1 MKQKRLQ
8 YKIAVWLTMGLM
20 VMDPLVVPL
29 AYAENPIEVDRNAPQ
44 HRQAQVGQAANGIT
58 LVNIAGPTAGGVSRN
73 DYTNFNVP
81 QNGVILNNSYQMAN
95 TSLAGYVPG
104 NANMMRGSAS
114 VIVNEVTSHNPTN
127 MNGFIEVAGR
137 KASVVVANPNGITVD
152 GGGFINT
159 DRAVLTTGKPEYD
172 PNGNLNTYRVEQGSI
187 AINGK
192 GLNAKESNS
201 LQILTEA
208 AQVNAGVWANAVET
222 RTGKNIIDA
231 KSLESKAL
239 GSSKQIGLDVSAI
252 GGMYANSI
260 TMKGTNDGLGVNVKG
275 TLSSVHATNISADG
289 MIQVDGGITSNGQT
303 SISGHAISVGQDGV
317 VQGDNGLSIESQS
330 SMANH
335 GLVNSNGT
343 TDIRATSVDNAENG
357 RIYGNTLSIKADTV
371 SNHTDATIEAR
382 YTSAADVLKQA
393 KEALD
398 KEWNADITAYKTK
411 EELQAHRNRI
421 QELTKTYDKAQEAM
435 TKVQKEL
442 DSHKSGTIAS
452 RDHMDIQANEIHNNG
467 NALLYSGNTMNL
479 TGSHVIENKGATI
492 QSGGEMTLTTSNLVN
507 DNASFGMKRVSDG
520 IIKHGDKLKVDDKN
534 HPEENQIF
542 DVSEFPGYT
551 GKGGYGVAHKVPVKQ
566 ADGTIKMVDKG
577 VPPVKNFTLIR
588 SEEEHT
594 HTEVTNNQPGVI
606 SAGGDIVI
614 NGASSNINSKI
625 ASAGQVI
632 FNGAHESVSDKTS
645 DKVFKTGTTQVSES
659 KSVHKGHGFGHKLR
673 RYWDPEVFMTPS
685 IEEQNIQPIGTIQ
698 EHAEDTIAEANKRKV
713 NDSLDPFGTGNQGK
727 SSIGNVT
734 IEGLK
739 LPTQAI
745 YNIHPDIT
753 VNALIE
759 TDSAFT
765 NRKEFVSSEYM
776 LNALAND
783 PERRM
788 KRLGDGFYE
797 QGLINSQI
805 LSATGKPYLEGYT
818 DNESEYK
825 ALLEAGISYG
835 KKYKLTPGIT
845 LSEEQMKAI
854 TTDMVWLESKTI
866 VVNGQPQQ
874 VLYPKVYLA
883 KQSANQIDAMGAV
896 VSGKSIIANTDSTFK
911 NSGNMMA
918 DSIVVQANTV
928 DNTGRFN
935 ANTVAIGATDSIRN
949 TGAIHGN
956 DSVILRANN
965 DISVEAE
972 THRLANQDV
981 LTQQGR
987 IGVSNPKGTIDIH
1000 SNKDV
1005 HLTGAII
1012 TGGDEGNISITSAN
1026 TVNLDTKKL
1035 SAKKDMTL
1043 NAANYLRTDRGT
1055 EIGTQILG
1063 DGNVTVAAKN
1073 DVNIRQGVIN
1083 SEHGATTIAAG
1094 NNVNIENGNT
1104 YSRDHYGLQYKEK
1117 GLLSRT
1123 VNTIRKDYEHTG
1135 VTASTI
1141 GGNTIQVGANHDVN
1155 VTGSNVLG
1163 TGDVAISAGNKVR
1176 TNSAEDSSRNDIYQH
1191 SKKKGLMGAGLGF
1204 TIGSKKITDTY
1215 DGRYTTQEASNIAST
1230 NGVINVTAG
1239 DTIHSTTTNYFSNS
1253 PVSLT
1258 ATDVDIDGKH
1268 NSSHVV
1274 QTHEEKRSGLTVSVG
1289 GQVVSALNTA
1299 QQLGKRANSRKTSAL
1314 SAFEYGEAA
1323 NSIKHAYNDAKAYSK
1338 IKPVNLLDKEREVL
1352 SKSNELNKI
1361 YQLEH
1366 PEIENAVHPDV
1377 QNAIDKEQKYKQEQ
1391 ARKDHLLNIN
1401 VSIGSSKYKQR
1412 NELNEE
1418 QYIGSS
1424 IGSKTKVDITANSN
1438 DMSKGNI
1445 NITGSI
1451 VEAPVVNVSA
1461 SNNLRMNA
1469 GTNTVVQRDDYT
1481 SSGWSIGAT
1490 VSPHGSGVIGLDAN
1504 VYKGKEN
1511 ALETTKTHTG
1521 TIIRGKQVNT
1531 VSGNDTEIIGSK
1543 VIGDSVTTKVGHD
1556 LKIESLQDTNDYHK
1570 ISKNKG
1576 ISVSYGM
1583 SGSARV
1589 GFDNSRGTTDSHYAS
1604 VTNQAGIYAGDGG
1617 YNVQVDNST
1626 TLTGGIIKGS
1636 PDKSRNKLSSNSL
1649 IMNDIQNEASYSA
1662 KTSGYSLS
1670 TTKRTKNNPIG
1681 ITGSPKMGIPVK
1693 GSAKSTTHSAISEGV
1708 IEIAE
1713 KESLEKINHDTEQAL
1728 NKLAPIFDK
1737 KTVEEKQI
1745 LLNKISEHGYKLIGD
1760 VSAHQQTILLDKA
1773 VKAKMKGEN
1782 AKADKYYQESKK
1794 WGDNGIYKV
1803 SLHAS
1808 LGGFLSNY
1816 SGSNIISGVKASGV
1830 NESLQSLINKS
1841 TNPEFRKIISLVI
1854 GKVVSGDIGGALAE
1868 KATTYNWLEHQ
1879 NRQDLNYD
1887 ISQLLFTNAYGYDE
1901 DTRWSKLREKVAYYY
1916 ALMEYERDYHDYYDS
1931 DNLVHATDGGHI
1943 GEPYYTDESYSALL
1957 NNLFAYVVGSD
1968 PDNINYYTHL
1978 KEYYYNKFVSE
1989 EKYIQDKGYNVRTYD
2004 AGWQES
2010 DGQYYNKLIN
2020 GGTVLNGRFRGKQL
2034 ELEGYPTVL
2043 GDDGQTHYTLDEN
2056 GRPWYNPNPSESS
2069 INRIVWQGY
2078 QDTDGQFFNVLA
2090 DGRKVLTGEYKGNY
2104 NAKAGLAIEFDRDT
2118 RTFSSGGFP
2127 IFPDGDKELLRLTS
2141 WVEFKAD
2148 LNYAGETGM
2157 IIAGGN
2163 SLGRG
2168 VLPRGVK
2175 AGNSRQNSGNVVRY
2189 AREYPKTEK
2198 GYYGTS
2204 SKNSGKSSIREIPG
2218 GEKEAKRF
2226 FESETRG
2233 YVDEFIGP
2241 NGEIIRYMSDGQ
2253 RIGFR
2258 PVSKSGDPA
2267 VDFSKAGPNKPEQK
2281 IHFPE

>member
-29 AYAENPIEVDRNAPQ
+29 VYAENPIEVDRNAPQ

-81 QNGVILNNSYQMAN
+81 QHGVILNNSYQMAN

-222 RTGKNIIDA
+222 RTGKNLIDA

-303 SISGHAISVGQDGV
+303 SISGHAISVGRDGV
-317 VQGDNGLSIESQS
+317 MQGDNGLAIESQS
-330 SMANH
+330 SMTNH

-343 TDIRATSVDNAENG
+343 TDIRAKSVDNAENG

-382 YTSAADVLKQA
+382 YKRAADALTQA

-398 KEWNADITAYKTK
+398 TEWNADITAYKTK

-421 QELTKTYDKAQEAM
+421 QELTKAYDKAQEAM
-435 TKVQKEL
+435 TIVQKEL

-520 IIKHGDKLKVDDKN
+520 ITKHGDKLKVDDPH

-594 HTEVTNNQPGVI
+594 HTEVTNNQPGFI

-614 NGASSNINSKI
+614 NGGSSNINSKI

-632 FNGAHESVSDKTS
+632 FNGAHETVSDKTS
-645 DKVFKTGTTQVSES
+645 DKVFKTGTTQVSEA
-659 KSVHKGHGFGHKLR
+659 KRVHKGHGWGHKWR

-698 EHAEDTIAEANKRKV
+698 EHAEANKRKV
-713 NDSLDPFGTGNQGK
+713 NDSLDPFGTGTQGK

-753 VNALIE
+753 ANALIE

-765 NRKEFVSSEYM
+765 NRKKFVSSEYM

-783 PERRM
+783 PDRRM

-835 KKYKLTPGIT
+835 KQYKLTPGIT

-854 TTDMVWLESKTI
+854 TTDMVWLETKTV

-896 VSGKSIIANTDSTFK
+896 VSGKSIIANTDSAFK

-965 DISVEAE
+965 DINVEAE
-972 THRLANQDV
+972 THQLANQDV
-981 LTQQGR
+981 LMQQGR

-1000 SNKDV
+1000 SNKNV

-1094 NNVNIENGNT
+1094 NDVNIENGNT
-1104 YSRDHYGLQYKEK
+1104 YSRDQYGLQYKEK

-1163 TGDVAISAGNKVR
+1163 TGDVAITAGNKVR
-1176 TNSAEDSSRNDIYQH
+1176 TNSGEDSSRNDIYQH

-1239 DTIHSTTTNYFSNS
+1239 DTIHSTTTNYFSNN

-1258 ATDVDIDGKH
+1258 AADVNIDGKH
-1268 NSSHVV
+1268 NTSDVV

-1352 SKSNELNKI
+1352 SKANELNKS

-1391 ARKDHLLNIN
+1391 ARKDRLLNIN

-1438 DMSKGNI
+1438 DMAKGNI
-1445 NITGSI
+1445 HITGSR

-1461 SNNLRMNA
+1461 SNNLRMDA

-1521 TIIRGKQVNT
+1521 TVILGKQVNT
-1531 VSGNDTEIIGSK
+1531 VSGNNTEIIGSK
-1543 VIGDSVTTKVGHD
+1543 VIGESVTTKVGHD

-1583 SGSARV
+1583 SGPARV

-2157 IIAGGN
+2157 LIAGGN

-2175 AGNSRQNSGNVVRY
+2175 SGNSRQNSGNVVRY

-2204 SKNSGKSSIREIPG
+2204 SKNSGKSFIREIPG
-2218 GEKEAKRF
+2218 GEKEAKKF

-2233 YVDEFIGP
+2233 YIKEDIGS
-2241 NGEIIRYMSDGQ
+2241 NGYIIRYMPDGQ

-2258 PVSKSGDPA
+2258 PVSKSGDAA
-2267 VDFSKAGPNKPEQK
+2267 VDFSDAGPNKPIQK

>member
-1 MKQKRLQ
+1 M
-8 YKIAVWLTMGLM
+8 
-20 VMDPLVVPL
+20 
-29 AYAENPIEVDRNAPQ
+29 
-44 HRQAQVGQAANGIT
+44 
-58 LVNIAGPTAGGVSRN
+58 
-73 DYTNFNVP
+73 
-81 QNGVILNNSYQMAN
+81 
-95 TSLAGYVPG
+95 
-104 NANMMRGSAS
+104 
-114 VIVNEVTSHNPTN
+114 
-127 MNGFIEVAGR
+127 
-137 KASVVVANPNGITVD
+137 
-152 GGGFINT
+152 
-159 DRAVLTTGKPEYD
+159 
-172 PNGNLNTYRVEQGSI
+172 
-187 AINGK
+187 
-192 GLNAKESNS
+192 
-201 LQILTEA
+201 
-208 AQVNAGVWANAVET
+208 
-222 RTGKNIIDA
+222 
-231 KSLESKAL
+231 
-239 GSSKQIGLDVSAI
+239 
-252 GGMYANSI
+252 
-260 TMKGTNDGLGVNVKG
+260 
-275 TLSSVHATNISADG
+275 
-289 MIQVDGGITSNGQT
+289 
-303 SISGHAISVGQDGV
+303 
-317 VQGDNGLSIESQS
+317 
-330 SMANH
+330 
-335 GLVNSNGT
+335 
-343 TDIRATSVDNAENG
+343 
-357 RIYGNTLSIKADTV
+357 
-371 SNHTDATIEAR
+371 
-382 YTSAADVLKQA
+382 
-393 KEALD
+393 
-398 KEWNADITAYKTK
+398 
-411 EELQAHRNRI
+411 
-421 QELTKTYDKAQEAM
+421 
-435 TKVQKEL
+435 
-442 DSHKSGTIAS
+442 
-452 RDHMDIQANEIHNNG
+452 
-467 NALLYSGNTMNL
+467 
-479 TGSHVIENKGATI
+479 
-492 QSGGEMTLTTSNLVN
+492 
-507 DNASFGMKRVSDG
+507 
-520 IIKHGDKLKVDDKN
+520 
-534 HPEENQIF
+534 
-542 DVSEFPGYT
+542 
-551 GKGGYGVAHKVPVKQ
+551 
-566 ADGTIKMVDKG
+566 
-577 VPPVKNFTLIR
+577 
-588 SEEEHT
+588 
-594 HTEVTNNQPGVI
+594 
-606 SAGGDIVI
+606 
-614 NGASSNINSKI
+614 
-625 ASAGQVI
+625 
-632 FNGAHESVSDKTS
+632 
-645 DKVFKTGTTQVSES
+645 
-659 KSVHKGHGFGHKLR
+659 
-673 RYWDPEVFMTPS
+673 
-685 IEEQNIQPIGTIQ
+685 
-698 EHAEDTIAEANKRKV
+698 
-713 NDSLDPFGTGNQGK
+713 
-727 SSIGNVT
+727 
-734 IEGLK
+734 
-739 LPTQAI
+739 
-745 YNIHPDIT
+745 
-753 VNALIE
+753 
-759 TDSAFT
+759 
-765 NRKEFVSSEYM
+765 
-776 LNALAND
+776 
-783 PERRM
+783 
-788 KRLGDGFYE
+788 
-797 QGLINSQI
+797 
-805 LSATGKPYLEGYT
+805 
-818 DNESEYK
+818 
-825 ALLEAGISYG
+825 
-835 KKYKLTPGIT
+835 
-845 LSEEQMKAI
+845 
-854 TTDMVWLESKTI
+854 
-866 VVNGQPQQ
+866 
-874 VLYPKVYLA
+874 
-883 KQSANQIDAMGAV
+883 
-896 VSGKSIIANTDSTFK
+896 
-911 NSGNMMA
+911 
-918 DSIVVQANTV
+918 
-928 DNTGRFN
+928 
-935 ANTVAIGATDSIRN
+935 
-949 TGAIHGN
+949 
-956 DSVILRANN
+956 
-965 DISVEAE
+965 
-972 THRLANQDV
+972 
-981 LTQQGR
+981 
-987 IGVSNPKGTIDIH
+987 
-1000 SNKDV
+1000 
-1005 HLTGAII
+1005 
-1012 TGGDEGNISITSAN
+1012 
-1026 TVNLDTKKL
+1026 
-1035 SAKKDMTL
+1035 
-1043 NAANYLRTDRGT
+1043 
-1055 EIGTQILG
+1055 
-1063 DGNVTVAAKN
+1063 
-1073 DVNIRQGVIN
+1073 
-1083 SEHGATTIAAG
+1083 
-1094 NNVNIENGNT
+1094 
-1104 YSRDHYGLQYKEK
+1104 
-1117 GLLSRT
+1117 
-1123 VNTIRKDYEHTG
+1123 
-1135 VTASTI
+1135 
-1141 GGNTIQVGANHDVN
+1141 
-1155 VTGSNVLG
+1155 
-1163 TGDVAISAGNKVR
+1163 
-1176 TNSAEDSSRNDIYQH
+1176 
-1191 SKKKGLMGAGLGF
+1191 
-1204 TIGSKKITDTY
+1204 
-1215 DGRYTTQEASNIAST
+1215 
-1230 NGVINVTAG
+1230 
-1239 DTIHSTTTNYFSNS
+1239 
-1253 PVSLT
+1253 
-1258 ATDVDIDGKH
+1258 
-1268 NSSHVV
+1268 
-1274 QTHEEKRSGLTVSVG
+1274 
-1289 GQVVSALNTA
+1289 NTA

-1352 SKSNELNKI
+1352 SKANELNKS

-1391 ARKDHLLNIN
+1391 ARKDRLLNIN

-1424 IGSKTKVDITANSN
+1424 IGSNTKVDITANSN
-1438 DMSKGNI
+1438 DMAKGNI
-1445 NITGSI
+1445 HITGSR

-1461 SNNLRMNA
+1461 SNNLRMDA

-1521 TIIRGKQVNT
+1521 TVILGKQVNT
-1531 VSGNDTEIIGSK
+1531 VSGNNTEIIGSK
-1543 VIGDSVTTKVGHD
+1543 VIGESVTTKVGHD

-1583 SGSARV
+1583 SGPARV

-2175 AGNSRQNSGNVVRY
+2175 AGNSRQNSGNVIRY

-2204 SKNSGKSSIREIPG
+2204 SKGSGKAFVREIPG
-2218 GEKEAKRF
+2218 GEQEARKF
-2226 FESETRG
+2226 FETISKGGKIKPTNNPDNIMKEMPDGR
-2233 YVDEFIGP
+2233 
-2241 NGEIIRYMSDGQ
+2241 IIQ
-2253 RIGFR
+2253 FR
-2258 PVSKSGDPA
+2258 PKSKSGDAA
-2267 VDFSKAGPNKPEQK
+2267 VDISESEAGPRQK